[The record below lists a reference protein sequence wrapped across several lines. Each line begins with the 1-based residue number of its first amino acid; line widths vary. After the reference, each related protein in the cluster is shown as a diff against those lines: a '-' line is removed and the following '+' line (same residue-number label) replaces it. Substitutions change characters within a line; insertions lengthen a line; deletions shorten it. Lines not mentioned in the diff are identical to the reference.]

1 MEESNKDNEK
11 ERLVIFDMI
20 GTLTSNPHL
29 ISQILHLMIPNKSI
43 NLIRREY
50 WNYQVSRI
58 SKSTFWNN
66 IGVAN
71 YKDFE
76 ERFLSKILFKMGVL
90 EMATR
95 MKKDSRLAIL
105 SNIPSEWGYYLVQK
119 FNLRDIFDEI
129 IFSGDYK
136 IKKPKPVL
144 YDILIKKFPNADP
157 KQIFFVDDDIE
168 DLITGARFNM
178 KTIWLKSGRT
188 SDSFTPDYIIEDI
201 LEIEELIRTS
211 SNT

>member
-71 YKDFE
+71 YEDFE

-136 IKKPKPVL
+136 IKKPKPGL
-144 YDILIKKFPNADP
+144 YDTLLKKFPNANP

-178 KTIWLKSGRT
+178 RTIWLKSGRT

>member
-1 MEESNKDNEK
+1 MDENSKDYQK

-29 ISQILHLMIPNKSI
+29 ISQILHLMLPNKSI
-43 NLIRREY
+43 DLIRREY
-50 WNYQVSRI
+50 WNYQISRI
-58 SKSTFWNN
+58 SKSTFWEN
-66 IGVAN
+66 IGISN
-71 YKDFE
+71 YEEFE
-76 ERFLSKILFKMGVL
+76 ERFLSKILFKAGVL

-95 MKKDSRLAIL
+95 MKRDSRLAIL
-105 SNIPSEWGYYLVQK
+105 SNIPSEWGSYLVEK
-119 FNLRDIFDEI
+119 FKLRDIFEEI
-129 IFSGDYK
+129 VFSGDYG
-136 IKKPKPVL
+136 IKKPKPEL
-144 YDILIKKFPNADP
+144 YNILLKKFPNADP

-211 SNT
+211 NR